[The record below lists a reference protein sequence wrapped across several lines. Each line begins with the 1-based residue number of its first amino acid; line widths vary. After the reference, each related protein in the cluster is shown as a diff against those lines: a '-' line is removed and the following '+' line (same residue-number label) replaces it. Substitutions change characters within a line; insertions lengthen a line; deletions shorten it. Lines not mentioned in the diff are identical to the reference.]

1 MWIVHVVKLS
11 LRKLSDLSINAITA
25 RGNYVHMFKC
35 RLNGLFQRE
44 LRVVGYGNTKFMMW
58 QDIGV
63 GNVHSG
69 NNKQGRSQPHSP
81 GCARVPLSSLFP
93 KILIIFFLFFLKLF
107 SFSSSFW
114 LSGWATRPPGKALAI
129 REGGI

>member
-44 LRVVGYGNTKFMMW
+44 LRVVGYGNTKFMMG

-93 KILIIFFLFFLKLF
+93 KILIIF
-107 SFSSSFW
+107 SYFSSNFSHF
-114 LSGWATRPPGKALAI
+114 LPHFGSPGGQLAHLGRP
-129 REGGI
+129 